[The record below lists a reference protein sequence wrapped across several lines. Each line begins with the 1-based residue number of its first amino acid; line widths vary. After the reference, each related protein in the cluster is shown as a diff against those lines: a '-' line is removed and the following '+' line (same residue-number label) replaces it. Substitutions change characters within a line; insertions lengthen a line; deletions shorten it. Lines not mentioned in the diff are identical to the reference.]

1 MILSAKQEGTTDAVT
16 LRRFLAETAQTAP
29 NSRCLNGGT
38 KHYTIEAPCTDKQ
51 TNKNFKMTP
60 QTDDNFQ
67 AHIAM

>member
-16 LRRFLAETAQTAP
+16 LRRFLAETAP

-38 KHYTIEAPCTDKQ
+38 KHTIEAPCTDKQ